1 MLYTVQE
8 VADKLHISKVTIY
21 KKLKLTKLSEMTIM
35 QNEQIMI
42 CDELIGLINDSLKTK
57 RDFIDD
63 DKMAVETVETEDLQV
78 NSDELTAYKILTET
92 LIKQL
97 TEKDNQINDYS
108 ERLKQ
113 SLELNRNSQVLLK
126 DKPHED
132 ILLLEEHFQDLDSKL
147 EEVKENMKR
156 RKSSQKTKGFFS
168 KIFRSTNDD

>member
-168 KIFRSTNDD
+168 KIFRATNDD